1 MSHSI
6 FLTLESARHGSIAG
20 SVTQAGFEDLI
31 EVFSTDHEVSIDLNP
46 TGRRARGRNKH
57 GAFAVTKGI
66 DKATVLLYDSWNTND
81 RITTFRL
88 ECYNTNLDGALSLFY
103 SMELEDARIN
113 SIQQQLA
120 NPALSPVP
128 ELEVV
133 SFFYGKI
140 TWRFADGNLE
150 ASSDNNIGV

>member
-1 MSHSI
+1 MSQLI
-6 FLTLESARHGSIAG
+6 LLTLESARHGNISG
-20 SVTQAGFEDLI
+20 SVSQAGFEDLI
-31 EVFSTDHEVSIDLNP
+31 EVFSTSHEVSTDLTP

-81 RITTFRL
+81 RITVFRL
-88 ECYNTNLDGALSLFY
+88 ECYNASLEGTLSLYY
-103 SMELEDARIN
+103 SVELEDAKIT
-113 SIQQQLA
+113 SIKQQLA
-120 NPALSPVP
+120 NPALSPIP

-133 SFFYGKI
+133 SFLYRTI

-150 ASSDNNIGV
+150 ASSGTNSVV

>member
-1 MSHSI
+1 MSHLI
-6 FLTLESARHGSIAG
+6 LLTLESARHGSIAG
-20 SVTQAGFEDLI
+20 SVMQAGFENLI
-31 EVFSTDHEVSIDLNP
+31 EVFSTDHEVSTDLNP

-66 DKATVLLYDSWNTND
+66 DKATVLLYDSWDRND
-81 RITTFRL
+81 RISVFRL
-88 ECYNTNLDGALSLFY
+88 ECYNTNLEGVLSLYY
-103 SMELEDARIN
+103 SVELEDARIS

-133 SFFYGKI
+133 SFIYSKI

-150 ASSDNNIGV
+150 ASSDTNIGA